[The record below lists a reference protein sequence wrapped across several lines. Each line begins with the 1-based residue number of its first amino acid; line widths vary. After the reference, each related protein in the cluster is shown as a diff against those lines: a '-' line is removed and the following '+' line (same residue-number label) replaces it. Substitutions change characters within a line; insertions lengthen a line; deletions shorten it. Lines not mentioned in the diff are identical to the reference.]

1 MKKNKR
7 NFGKGFPKQE
17 IDRSFKFNVVNT
29 PKNPS
34 VEIDPV
40 DEFQIEYLGDPSDPH
55 CPIRVNSDV
64 AMLLHAQETVKKIGV
79 EGYRFLSESRRTKT
93 SAVQSAFDNMPDD
106 LILSTIKSKYYQ
118 SPSEL
123 LAYSEMLTRMAADCE
138 ARYKELL
145 DEISS
150 HGEQDS
156 SSGSSD
162 DSSAPSVDSASSD
175 S

>member
-1 MKKNKR
+1 MNKNRKT
-7 NFGKGFPKQE
+7 FGRGFPKQE

-29 PKNPS
+29 PKNPT

-40 DEFQIEYLGDPSDPH
+40 DEFQIEFLGDPSDPH
-55 CPIRVNSDV
+55 CPVRVNSDV
-64 AMLLHAQETVKKIGV
+64 AMLLHAQETVKQIGV
-79 EGYRFLSESRRTKT
+79 EGYRFLAESRRTKT

-138 ARYKELL
+138 ARYRELL
-145 DEISS
+145 D
-150 HGEQDS
+150 QVTPPADP
-156 SSGSSD
+156 D
-162 DSSAPSVDSASSD
+162 APADPPADPPANPDPSNS
-175 S
+175 

>member
-1 MKKNKR
+1 MKKNKKT
-7 NFGKGFPKQE
+7 FGRGFPKQE

-34 VEIDPV
+34 VEIDAV

-93 SAVQSAFDNMPDD
+93 SAVQSVFDNMPDD

-145 DEISS
+145 DQVTPPADPNGSAAPPA
-150 HGEQDS
+150 DS
-156 SSGSSD
+156 PVD
-162 DSSAPSVDSASSD
+162 LTPSNS
-175 S
+175 

>member
-1 MKKNKR
+1 MKKNKK
-7 NFGKGFPKQE
+7 NFGRGFPKQE

-64 AMLLHAQETVKKIGV
+64 SMLLHAKETVNKIGT
-79 EGYRFLSESRRTKT
+79 EGYRFLAESRRTKT
-93 SAVQSAFDNMPDD
+93 SAVQSAFDNMSDD

-145 DEISS
+145 DQVSPTSDPEKP
-150 HGEQDS
+150 EK
-156 SSGSSD
+156 SSD
-162 DSSAPSVDSASSD
+162 PSPDQRDGASSD